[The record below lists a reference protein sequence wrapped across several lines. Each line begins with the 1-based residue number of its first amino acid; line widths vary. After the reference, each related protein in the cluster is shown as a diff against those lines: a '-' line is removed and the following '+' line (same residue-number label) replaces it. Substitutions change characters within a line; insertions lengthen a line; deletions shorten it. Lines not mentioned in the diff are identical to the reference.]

1 MATLTDTN
9 NSEREI
15 ETSRI
20 IDMPQE
26 LVFKAWTDPTHLTN
40 WWGPKGFTNTFHT
53 FDLRPDGDWRFTM
66 RSHDGSEFFNHSIFE
81 EIVKPERLVFRHVST
96 HPFKVITTFEDNNG
110 KTKLTFKMVFDSKEE
125 CDATKVYAIEANE
138 QNFDRLEE
146 ELNKM
151 TLSQL
156 GISK

>member
-1 MATLTDTN
+1 MATLTNTN
-9 NSEREI
+9 ISEREI
-15 ETSRI
+15 VTSRI
-20 IDMPQE
+20 IDKPRE
-26 LVFKAWTDPTHLTN
+26 LVFKAWTDPKHLTN

-53 FDLRPDGDWRFTM
+53 FDLKPEGEWKFTM
-66 RSHDGSEFFNHSIFE
+66 ISPDGSEFLNHSIFE
-81 EIVKPERLVFRHVST
+81 TILKPERLTFRHISG
-96 HPFKVITTFEDNNG
+96 HIFKVDVTFEDNNG
-110 KTKLTFKMVFDSKEE
+110 KTKLTFKMIFDTKEE